1 MYITLWFANYDD
13 VNVLVKVCRPRL
25 MQYLVAS
32 YNESL
37 VFTC

>member
-1 MYITLWFANYDD
+1 MFVTVWFANYDY
-13 VNVLVKVCRPRL
+13 VNMLVTVCRPRL
-25 MQYLVAS
+25 MQYFVAS